1 VTLVLSRPCGGLL
14 EKGGIETMKIE
25 YGNMVAL
32 GYGKYFKSDTIVGLE
47 PIEEGRG
54 PGQRTLVYIE
64 DLFEPIVASRS
75 EGAILRELV
84 ESPGEIIRVREQ
96 RQLLADILD
105 TIDGI
110 DPMLRTIIR
119 QQGNW
124 DLNRLE
130 ERISDLMEEESD

>member
-1 VTLVLSRPCGGLL
+1 
-14 EKGGIETMKIE
+14 MKIE

-32 GYGKYFKSDTIVGLE
+32 GYGKYFKSDAIVGLE

-64 DLFEPIVASRS
+64 DLLEPMVASRS
-75 EGAILRELV
+75 EGAILRDMV
-84 ESPGEIIRVREQ
+84 ASPSEIIRVREQ

-110 DPMLRTIIR
+110 DPMLRTIVR

-130 ERISDLMEEESD
+130 ERISDLLEEDAD